1 MAAKPRVKAPKKAA
15 AGEIVTIKTLV
26 RHNMETG
33 QRKDSDG
40 NKIPRDIIHTFVCT
54 VNGKE
59 ALRSKWESA
68 VSANPYL
75 AFPLKIM
82 ETSEV
87 VFSWTDDQ
95 GETVSTTKTI
105 TVA

>member
-1 MAAKPRVKAPKKAA
+1 MAAKPRVKAPKSAA

-26 RHNMETG
+26 RHAMETG
-33 QRKDSDG
+33 QRKDADG

-59 ALRSKWESA
+59 VLRSNWESA

-75 AFPLKIM
+75 AFPLKID

-95 GETVSTTKTI
+95 GETVSTKKTI